1 VRLFRDD
8 SCSVRNYT
16 GNWWWETHNKLP
28 PGSTVVPI
36 LIAVDKTLMMMLDG
50 DTVCWLV
57 YMTIGNLERDVR
69 RAYDRCGIMLI
80 GFVRIN

>member
-1 VRLFRDD
+1 M
-8 SCSVRNYT
+8 
-16 GNWWWETHNKLP
+16 
-28 PGSTVVPI
+28 
-36 LIAVDKTLMMMLDG
+36 MMMLDG